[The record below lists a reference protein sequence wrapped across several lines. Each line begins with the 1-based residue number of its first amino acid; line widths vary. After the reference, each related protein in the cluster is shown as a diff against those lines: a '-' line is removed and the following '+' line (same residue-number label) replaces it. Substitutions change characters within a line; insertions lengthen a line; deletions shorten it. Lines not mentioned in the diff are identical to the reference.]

1 MSNQPKKPKN
11 MMIARTI
18 EMRET
23 AVMTFYSP
31 FSFLFEADSAF
42 IISPAIRKPA
52 TGGTN
57 ERDPGGRFP
66 PTAVLGISVEAV
78 VASSEENT
86 TLR

>member
-1 MSNQPKKPKN
+1 
-11 MMIARTI
+11 MIARTI

-23 AVMTFYSP
+23 AVMVFYSP
-31 FSFLFEADSAF
+31 FLFLSEADNAF
-42 IISPAIRKPA
+42 MISPAIKKPA

-66 PTAVLGISVEAV
+66 PGVISGASVGDV